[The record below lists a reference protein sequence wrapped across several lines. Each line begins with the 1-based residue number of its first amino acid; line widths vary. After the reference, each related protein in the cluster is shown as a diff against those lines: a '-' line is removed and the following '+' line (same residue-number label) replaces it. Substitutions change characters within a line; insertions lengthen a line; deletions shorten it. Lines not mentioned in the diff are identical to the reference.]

1 MQGISNEEIRS
12 TGAIQLSYLLDSYKK
27 LGKSNDFFL
36 KNLFFD
42 KLAGTEELRLQVKA
56 GVKESDI
63 RKSWQPKLKEFKQIR
78 KKYLIYKD

>member
-1 MQGISNEEIRS
+1 MIFSKE
-12 TGAIQLSYLLDSYKK
+12 
-27 LGKSNDFFL
+27 FV
-36 KNLFFD
+36 FD